1 MEIKELLEVAL
12 RSALKGGE
20 AALKSYSKGKGE
32 VFLKEDKSPLTEADL
47 SSHREIKETLS
58 STPYPILSEEGKGI
72 PYSERRNWNRFWL
85 VDPLDG
91 TKEFIKGNGEF
102 TVNVALIEE
111 GRPIVGVVYAPA
123 IGELYFAALGLGSF
137 KALNFKGLNLDNLLK
152 ESIKLKGKVPKGEVT
167 VVKSRSHP
175 SKETEEFIKKLKER
189 FGKVREVS
197 RGSSLKLCLVAEGK
211 ADVYPRFGPTME
223 WDTAAGQAVVE
234 MSGGVVIDVE
244 TGKPLTYNKE
254 DLKNPFFI
262 ALTSGLKDLYRKT
275 TG

>member
-1 MEIKELLEVAL
+1 LEIKELLEVAL
-12 RSALKGGE
+12 KAALKGGE
-20 AALKSYSKGKGE
+20 AVLKFYSKGKGE
-32 VFLKEDKSPLTEADL
+32 VFLKEDKSPLTKADL
-47 SSHREIKETLS
+47 LSHREITETLS
-58 STPYPILSEEGKGI
+58 STSYPILSEEGKGI
-72 PYSERRNWNRFWL
+72 PYSKRKNWKRFWL

-111 GRPIVGVVYAPA
+111 GRPIIGVVYAPA

-137 KALNFKGLNLDNLLK
+137 KTLNFKGPSFDAVLK
-152 ESIKLKGKVPKGEVT
+152 ESFRLKGRVPKGGVT
-167 VVKSRSHP
+167 IVKSRSHP

-189 FGKVREVS
+189 FGEVREVS

-234 MSGGVVIDVE
+234 MSEGVVVNVE
-244 TGKPLTYNKE
+244 TEMRLTYNKE
-254 DLKNPFFI
+254 SLKNPFFI
-262 ALTSGLKDLYRKT
+262 ALTSGLKSFYPPL
-275 TG
+275 